1 MSYSPTEDVNEGEV
15 VSHATFQSIKDNIYA
30 IYDALGTDAINEA
43 AAYNP
48 EHGEHSFVTEG
59 SFLTIFHTFRY
70 LAYGSTGEIVDP
82 SGIGANVSVTDPA
95 TGKIGYYDLE
105 GVDWMTYGMVYRVE
119 GVTWAREVEFI

>member
-1 MSYSPTEDVNEGEV
+1 MSYSPTQNVTEGSI
-15 VSHATFQSIKDNIYA
+15 VSHTTFQGIKDNIYA
-30 IYDALGTDAINEA
+30 IYDALGSDAVNEA

-48 EHGEHSFVTEG
+48 EHGEHSFVTEA

-70 LAYGSTGEIVDP
+70 LAYGSTGQIVDP
-82 SGIGANVSVTDPA
+82 SGIGKAVSISDPA